1 MNKDHVA
8 RGVFLGLVAALALA
22 SGAVLGAADAAGRRH
37 VHARDRRGPPAP
49 FGRRAAPDP
58 GGRIQHGAGRRPGGR
73 VPHAVSVASFY
84 MDRYLVTQELYEK
97 IMGVNPSKQK
107 GKQNP
112 VERIQWTDAARFC
125 NKCSELDGL
134 TPCYDPQTWDC
145 RFEADGYRL
154 PTEAE
159 WEYACR
165 AGSRS
170 RYFFGDDAAKARQ
183 YAWFKPYSE
192 GTTHPVGRKLPN
204 AWGLHDMLG
213 NVWEWCND
221 WYGEGYYQESPGR
234 DPHGPATGK
243 QRVLAGARGT
253 ARRRSVPRPAAGRSF
268 PSLPTPASARTPTVF
283 GGCEVAPLSFRC
295 TQRRERG
302 RGWGN
307 SPPPLWNRSRG

>member
-1 MNKDHVA
+1 M
-8 RGVFLGLVAALALA
+8 LA
-22 SGAVLGAADAAGRRH
+22 
-37 VHARDRRGPPAP
+37 DRRPRTPRPDASEVLRPPSGGELLLIPAGE
-49 FGRRAAPDP
+49 FTMGQE
-58 GGRIQHGAGRRPGGR
+58 GGRADEA
-73 VPHAVSVASFY
+73 PHAVSVASFY

-134 TPCYDPQTWDC
+134 TPCYDLQTWDC

-183 YAWFKPYSE
+183 YAWFKPHSE
-192 GTTHPVGRKLPN
+192 GMTHPVGRKLPN

-234 DPHGPATGK
+234 RSARAGDREA
-243 QRVLAGARGT
+243 AGA
-253 ARRRSVPRPAAGRSF
+253 ARRRVGLRGGEVHRGLPLEGVSRLRRRLLRLGHLRFPAGAKSRGSVRGSPTPSAGEAAGRSEGN
-268 PSLPTPASARTPTVF
+268 LPAAR
-283 GGCEVAPLSFRC
+283 L
-295 TQRRERG
+295 RRAAAGQGEPR
-302 RGWGN
+302 
-307 SPPPLWNRSRG
+307 SP